1 MGLKANLARWMK
13 IPASRNFLAQ
23 ARKFKIDGIQ
33 SETTTRAGT
42 IWPSSGAGTGADI
55 SAFGLGRPV
64 GPAKVEG

>member
-1 MGLKANLARWMK
+1 MK
-13 IPASRNFLAQ
+13 QVNENPRES
-23 ARKFKIDGIQ
+23 KFPCTGKEFKVDGIQ

-55 SAFGLGRPV
+55 SAFDLGRPV